1 MDFIEYKFGILIE
14 LWRLVLLLSVIIC
27 DVRYHLLLCQ
37 LLLVLQLPP
46 EPEDGAV
53 FGLGGWLLGLRMRGL
68 ALARPRPHLGQGPA
82 GERGLDVVHLLLHRV
97 KCLLGHQ
104 QVLLGL
110 GGGVAQSALKYLR
123 LLRMRV
129 Q

>member
-1 MDFIEYKFGILIE
+1 MAIG
-14 LWRLVLLLSVIIC
+14 SVVHSIC
-27 DVRYHLLLCQ
+27 VAKYHYLLLCQ